1 MSGGTG
7 LADVVEIQIV
17 GRGGDDLLVN
27 RTELNSRID
36 GGFGNDVIVG
46 GTGNDRALLGGP
58 GDDLL
63 EGDFGVNE
71 AVNPGAGGNDLIA
84 GGDGNDTLVGKGGND
99 VLLGEDGEDHLF
111 GGADRDRLFGGE
123 GIDQIFGDGGN
134 DLAFGQGGNDFL
146 SGGFGNDVL
155 NGGEGDDN
163 ILPGAGNDL
172 LNGQEGNDF
181 LQSNSGD
188 LGGTNI
194 LVGGVGNDRY
204 RFFGQAN
211 FGGIDIVQERSAEGN
226 DTLVVDVAGNYVT
239 DQFGITILSYGP
251 NPNGFQ
257 RNVLAVDQGGN
268 PLAGNIEFI
277 RGAQEIP
284 VLSFPFLTPNSPLF
298 SFIATDDVGINV
310 SRSTGV
316 LSFVRVVYQDSNSQ
330 IRVASIGDL
339 PPFTV
344 SQLYDDTYR
353 FGYSLADFVASFG
366 VNPLNRPTILSVSGV
381 IQGGEIFDNHG
392 NANLQTGFTFG
403 DF

>member
-134 DLAFGQGGNDFL
+134 DLAFGQGGDDFL

-204 RFFGQAN
+204 RFFGQSN
-211 FGGIDIVQERSAEGN
+211 FAGVDIVQERSAEGN

-251 NPNGFQ
+251 NATGFQ

-268 PLAGNIEFI
+268 PLAGNIENI
-277 RGAQEIP
+277 RGPQEIP
-284 VLSFPFLTPNSPLF
+284 ALSLF
-298 SFIATDDVGINV
+298 WSQGSTGFTINVTDEVGINV
-310 SRSTGV
+310 SRSTAI
-316 LSFVRVVYQDSNSQ
+316 LSFVQISYQTSQ
-330 IRVASIGDL
+330 GQRVANLGNLSPLQVTQIDA
-339 PPFTV
+339 T
-344 SQLYDDTYR
+344 TYR
-353 FGYSLADFVASFG
+353 FSYNVSDALPGIGNIPPGGISVTSIL
-366 VNPLNRPTILSVSGV
+366 VNI
-381 IQGGEIFDNHG
+381 GEDQIFDTHG
-392 NANLQTGFTFG
+392 NANVEQVLVPFT
-403 DF
+403 